1 MNEMFKY
8 ILKKL
13 IGATISIA
21 GVVCLV
27 FLLIHLV
34 PGDPVE
40 IMLGESARA
49 ADKAALAA
57 KLGLDKPLLQQF
69 VDFVYGVF
77 TLNFGESYI
86 TGEPITRMIL
96 DRLPATVWLALA
108 SLLIAVLIAF
118 PLGAIAALKKNT
130 LADSAAMGFSLLGV
144 SIPNFWMGQ
153 ILILIFALLLGWFPV
168 SGYQGHGA
176 IVLPAITLG
185 TALAAILSRMI
196 RSTLLEVL
204 GEDYIRTA
212 RAKGCSQ
219 TRVIVMHAMR
229 NAILPVITLIGL
241 QLGTLLAGAVI
252 TEKVFSWPGIGLMVV
267 ESIQKRDYPVVQI
280 SVLLI
285 SSTYVLVNMLTDIL
299 YAVIDPRIR
308 LREG

>member
-1 MNEMFKY
+1 MIRF
-8 ILKKL
+8 ILQKL
-13 IGATISIA
+13 VGAAISIS

-40 IMLGESARA
+40 MMLGESARV
-49 ADKAALAA
+49 ADRAALAA
-57 KLGLDKPLLQQF
+57 KLGLDKSMLQQF
-69 VDFVYGVF
+69 ISFVHGIF
-77 TLNFGESYI
+77 TLDFGESYV
-86 TGEPITRMIL
+86 TGESITQMIL
-96 DRLPATVWLALA
+96 DRLPATALLAVV

-118 PLGAIAALKKNT
+118 PMGAIAALKKNSI
-130 LADSAAMGFSLLGV
+130 ADNAAMGFSLLGV

-153 ILILIFALLLGWFPV
+153 ILILIFSLLLGWFPV
-168 SGYQGHGA
+168 SGYQGDGA

-212 RAKGCSQ
+212 KAKGCSQ
-219 TRVIVMHAMR
+219 TRVILFHAMR

-280 SVLLI
+280 AVLLI

-299 YAVIDPRIR
+299 YAVVDPRIR
-308 LREG
+308 YREQ

>member
-1 MNEMFKY
+1 MLKF
-8 ILKKL
+8 ILQKVT
-13 IGATISIA
+13 GAAISIF

-40 IMLGESARA
+40 MMLGESARM
-49 ADKAALAA
+49 ADRAALAA
-57 KLGLDKPLLQQF
+57 KLGLDKPLFQQF
-69 VDFVYGVF
+69 LDFIYGVI
-77 TLNFGESYI
+77 TLDFGESFV
-86 TGEPITRMIL
+86 TGEPISKMIL
-96 DRLPATVWLALA
+96 DRLPATAWLAVA
-108 SLLIAVLIAF
+108 SLLIAVIIAF

-168 SGYQGHGA
+168 SGYQGDGA
-176 IVLPAITLG
+176 IILPAITLG

-219 TRVIVMHAMR
+219 MRVITMHAMR

-285 SSTYVLVNMLTDIL
+285 STTYVLVNMLTDIM

-308 LREG
+308 YREG

>member
-1 MNEMFKY
+1 MLKF
-8 ILKKL
+8 ILQKIL
-13 IGATISIA
+13 GAAISIS

-40 IMLGESARA
+40 MMLGESARM
-49 ADKAALAA
+49 ADRAALAA

-69 VDFVYGVF
+69 LDFVHGVVTF
-77 TLNFGESYI
+77 DFGESYV
-86 TGEPITRMIL
+86 TGEPISKMIL
-96 DRLPATVWLALA
+96 DRLPATAWLAVA
-108 SLLIAVLIAF
+108 SLVIAVLIAF
-118 PLGAIAALKKNT
+118 PLGAIAAIKKNT
-130 LADSAAMGFSLLGV
+130 VVDSAAMGFSLLGV

-168 SGYQGHGA
+168 SGYQGDGA

-219 TRVIVMHAMR
+219 TRVIAMHAMR

-252 TEKVFSWPGIGLMVV
+252 TERVFSWPGIGLMVV

-285 SSTYVLVNMLTDIL
+285 STTYVVVNMLTDIM

-308 LREG
+308 YREG

>member
-1 MNEMFKY
+1 MFKY